1 MIIES
6 LRPLAVLASSLTL
19 DPDNARLHDDK
30 NLDAIKNSLSR
41 FGQRKPVVVRRSDRV
56 VIAGNGTLTAAIALG
71 WTEVAAVLV
80 DDDSVTSKAYALAD
94 NRTSELARWD
104 DDNLSNALFEI
115 SQYDINVE
123 DRSKYGLFDSTGF
136 TEDDY
141 DQLMNVPSTGSD
153 NLSDGPV
160 TTKDVYTV
168 LVTLEDDVKQKAL
181 FIELRDRGF
190 KVKV

>member
-6 LRPLAVLASSLTL
+6 LRSLAVSVSTLTL
-19 DPDNARLHDDK
+19 DPDNARLHNDN
-30 NLDAIKNSLSR
+30 NLDAIKKSLAR

-56 VIAGNGTLTAAIALG
+56 VIAGNGTLTAALALG

-94 NRTSELARWD
+94 NRTAELATWD

-115 SQYDINVE
+115 SQYDLNVE
-123 DRSKYGLFDSTGF
+123 DRAKYGLFDSTGF

-141 DQLMNVPSTGSD
+141 DALMNVPSTGSD
-153 NLSDGPV
+153 NVSDERT

-168 LVTLEDDVKQKAL
+168 LVTLDDDVKQKAL